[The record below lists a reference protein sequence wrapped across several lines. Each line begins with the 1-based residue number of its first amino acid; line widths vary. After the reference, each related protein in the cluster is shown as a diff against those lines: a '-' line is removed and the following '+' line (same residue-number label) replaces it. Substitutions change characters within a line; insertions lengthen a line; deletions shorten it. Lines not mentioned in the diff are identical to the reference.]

1 MKTFLLTTT
10 LIMMIAASANAQS
23 KQDVL
28 TPPAEGKQDQSVPA
42 ALDFTVK
49 SIDGEEIN
57 MSKYLGK
64 VVVVVNTASKCGMT
78 PQYEQLQELHTK
90 FKDQDVAV
98 LGFPCNQF
106 GGQEP
111 GSEEDIKSFCSEN
124 YGVTFDMF
132 SKIDVNGDNASELYK
147 YLKSQ
152 TLKPKGEGDVRWNF
166 EKFVIDKT
174 GKPIARFSSRVKPDS
189 DEFMAVIK
197 KAAAAN

>member
-1 MKTFLLTTT
+1 MKLLILTTA
-10 LIMMIAASANAQS
+10 LFLMMAANSNAQTA
-23 KQDVL
+23 KKIL
-28 TPPAEGKQDQSVPA
+28 TPPADEAQQQQTPA
-42 ALDFTVK
+42 ALNFTMK
-49 SIDGEEIN
+49 SIDGEEVN
-57 MSKYLGK
+57 LAKYLGK
-64 VVVVVNTASKCGMT
+64 VVVVVNTASKCGLT
-78 PQYEQLQELHTK
+78 PQYEQLQELHEK

-132 SKIDVNGDNASELYK
+132 SKIDVNGDSASDLYK

-152 TLKPKGEGDVRWNF
+152 TLKPKGEGEVQWNF

-174 GKPIARFSSRVKPDS
+174 GKPIARFSPRVKPTS
-189 DEFMAVIK
+189 QEFIQVIEKAV
-197 KAAAAN
+197 AGN